1 MKYDQMNTS
10 VILGGVLLLL
20 IAEESIYCK
29 SFIFWENNRSSAFL
43 CRLKNNKRSF
53 TKPGKMQKEQ

>member
-29 SFIFWENNRSSAFL
+29 SFIF
-43 CRLKNNKRSF
+43 
-53 TKPGKMQKEQ
+53 